1 MARGAQRQDPDKQNY
16 TAKVCPHDMG
26 RPEESSTTTQT
37 NKSYTA
43 MVWPHDI
50 SGPEEN
56 STTTQTNI
64 KLHSVVFE
72 RARATSSLKF
82 AKTQPGEAK
91 IPSRRTAGGGQE
103 ALTKLPA

>member
-37 NKSYTA
+37 N
-43 MVWPHDI
+43 
-50 SGPEEN
+50 
-56 STTTQTNI
+56 I

-72 RARATSSLKF
+72 RARAKSSLKF

-91 IPSRRTAGGGQE
+91 IPSRRDAGGGQE

>member
-1 MARGAQRQDPDKQNY
+1 MFVYFPEASSATTQTNKNY
-16 TAKVCPHDMG
+16 TAKVRLHDIG

-50 SGPEEN
+50 SGPEES

-64 KLHSVVFE
+64 KLHSGVFE
-72 RARATSSLKF
+72 SA
-82 AKTQPGEAK
+82 
-91 IPSRRTAGGGQE
+91 
-103 ALTKLPA
+103 

>member
-1 MARGAQRQDPDKQNY
+1 
-16 TAKVCPHDMG
+16 MG

-43 MVWPHDI
+43 TVWPHDI
-50 SGPEEN
+50 SGPEES

-72 RARATSSLKF
+72 RARAKSSQKF
-82 AKTQPGEAK
+82 AKTQQGEAK
-91 IPSRRTAGGGQE
+91 IPFRRDGRGGPE
-103 ALTKLPA
+103 ALTRLTA

>member
-26 RPEESSTTTQT
+26 RPAES
-37 NKSYTA
+37 
-43 MVWPHDI
+43 
-50 SGPEEN
+50 

-72 RARATSSLKF
+72 RARAKSSLKF

-91 IPSRRTAGGGQE
+91 IPSRRDAGGGQE
-103 ALTKLPA
+103 ALTRLPA

>member
-37 NKSYTA
+37 N
-43 MVWPHDI
+43 
-50 SGPEEN
+50 
-56 STTTQTNI
+56 I

-72 RARATSSLKF
+72 RARAKSSLKL

-91 IPSRRTAGGGQE
+91 IPSRRDAGGGQE